1 LGLVSGVRIRQWA
14 AVRVSATDGAQE
26 EFGQTKG
33 EEAIPSALRRRMG
46 RLERLAVRCTLSVLA
61 EASTDELIF
70 CSRYGN
76 VESLSTLLRGIA
88 EGQLTSPMGFSGSVH
103 NAAPGLVGQIRQER
117 LSHTAVAA
125 GRHTLA
131 AALVEAYARLLS
143 EECESVT
150 VTLADVPLPDH
161 FHEFEDEL
169 LPGLALAMRLELGC
183 EDDDAVE
190 LSPGRAGALA
200 LLEQLKNGSN
210 GISVR
215 GTSWQAL

>member
-1 LGLVSGVRIRQWA
+1 MGLVSGVRVRQWA
-14 AVRVSATDGAQE
+14 AVRVSAADGAQE

-33 EEAIPSALRRRMG
+33 EEAIPPALRRRMG

-61 EASTDELIF
+61 DASTDELIF

-88 EGQLTSPMGFSGSVH
+88 EGELTSPMGFSGSVH

-125 GRHTLA
+125 GRQTLA
-131 AALVEAYARLLS
+131 AALVEAYARLQS

-150 VTLADVPLPDH
+150 VILADLPLPDH

-169 LPGLALAMRLELGC
+169 LPGLALAMRIELGG
-183 EDDDAVE
+183 EGDAAVE
-190 LSPGRAGALA
+190 LAPGRAGALA
-200 LLEQLKNGSN
+200 LLERLKSGIN
-210 GISVR
+210 GISV
-215 GTSWQAL
+215 GGASWQTH